1 MLCSVLLCSV
11 MFCSVVFCCVLLCSV
26 VFCCVLLCSVMFC
39 YVLFCSVMFC
49 YVRLCSVMF
58 GSVMFC
64 SVMLC
69 YVTLRYATLRYVT
82 LCYVMS
88 AVSCFTLCY
97 LCIENLHYHRRQAWT
112 RLNNHL
118 RGPYPYNSY
127 PRFRTPAD
135 WYLDKRKQ
143 LYFVCHLS
151 RVSKRE
157 VII

>member
-1 MLCSVLLCSV
+1 MVNGRLIYTICRK
-11 MFCSVVFCCVLLCSV
+11 
-26 VFCCVLLCSVMFC
+26 
-39 YVLFCSVMFC
+39 LFYTICHI
-49 YVRLCSVMF
+49 
-58 GSVMFC
+58 
-64 SVMLC
+64 
-69 YVTLRYATLRYVT
+69 
-82 LCYVMS
+82 
-88 AVSCFTLCY
+88 
-97 LCIENLHYHRRQAWT
+97 CITNFHHHRRQAWT

-143 LYFVCHLS
+143 LYFVYHLS